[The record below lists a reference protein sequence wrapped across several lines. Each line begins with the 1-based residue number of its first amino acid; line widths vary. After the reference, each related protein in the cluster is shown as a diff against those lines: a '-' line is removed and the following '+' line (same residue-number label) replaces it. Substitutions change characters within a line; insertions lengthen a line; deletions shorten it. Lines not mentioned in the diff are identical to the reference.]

1 MISQHRLERLFS
13 SLAGSAQRGTFFR
26 SIDLHWLLQGTPLS
40 AIGSRIPGGRYNRKG
55 AFEAFYIANTQV
67 TALYE
72 TEAIFKIADVV
83 VGVRQPP
90 RVMLS
95 LEYNLH
101 DIVDLRE
108 PTALAALGIT
118 IDDLKQ
124 PWKLAQAEDRP
135 VLTQRIGAA
144 ARAVDVEALLV
155 PSARAETGTNLVVFP
170 DRLLKGSSV
179 DLYVGD
185 EPTMPRYTLNGQYD
199 SKIRIAR

>member
-1 MISQHRLERLFS
+1 VISPRRLERLLS

-26 SIDLHWLLQGTPLS
+26 SIDLQWLLQGTPLS
-40 AIGSRIPGGRYNRKG
+40 AIGSRIRGGRYNRKG
-55 AFEAFYIANTQV
+55 AFEAFYIANTQE

-72 TEAIFKIADVV
+72 TEAIFKVAGVV

-108 PTALAALGIT
+108 PTALATLGIT
-118 IDDLKQ
+118 IDDLKR
-124 PWKLAQAEDRP
+124 PWKLAQAEDRR
-135 VLTQRIGAA
+135 VFTQRIGAA

-155 PSARAETGTNLVVFP
+155 PSARAEAGTNLVVFP
-170 DRLLKGSSV
+170 DRLRKGSSV
-179 DLYVGD
+179 DLFVGD
-185 EPTMPRYTLNGQYD
+185 APTMPRYTLDGQYE
-199 SKIRIAR
+199 STIRIAR

>member
-1 MISQHRLERLFS
+1 MISQHRLERLLL

-40 AIGSRIPGGRYNRKG
+40 AIGSRIRGGRYNRKG
-55 AFEAFYIANTQV
+55 AFEAFYIANTQE

-72 TEAIFKIADVV
+72 TEAIFKCASVV

-95 LEYNLH
+95 LEYSLH
-101 DIVDLRE
+101 DIVDLRA
-108 PTALAALGIT
+108 PTALATLSVT

-124 PWKLAQAEDRP
+124 PWKLAQAENWA

-144 ARAVDVEALLV
+144 AHAIDIEALLV
-155 PSARAETGTNLVVFP
+155 PSARLDAGTNLVVFP
-170 DRLLKGSSV
+170 DRLRKTSSV
-179 DLYVGD
+179 DLFVGD
-185 EPTMPRYTLNGQYD
+185 EPTVPRYTLEGQYE
-199 SKIRIAR
+199 SKIRVSL

>member
-1 MISQHRLERLFS
+1 MISQHKLEQLLS

-26 SIDLHWLLQGTPLS
+26 FIDLHWLLQGTPLS
-40 AIGSRIPGGRYNRKG
+40 AIGSRMRGGRYNRKG
-55 AFEAFYIANTQV
+55 AFEAFYIANTQE

-72 TEAIFKIADVV
+72 TEAIFKVAGIV

-95 LEYNLH
+95 LEYKLH

-108 PTALAALGIT
+108 PIALATLGIT
-118 IDDLKQ
+118 VDDLKQ

-144 ARAVDVEALLV
+144 ARAIDVEALLV
-155 PSARAETGTNLVVFP
+155 PSARADAGTNLVVFP

-179 DLYVGD
+179 DLFVGD
-185 EPTMPRYTLNGQYD
+185 EPTIPRYTLDGQYE
-199 SKIRIAR
+199 SKIRISS